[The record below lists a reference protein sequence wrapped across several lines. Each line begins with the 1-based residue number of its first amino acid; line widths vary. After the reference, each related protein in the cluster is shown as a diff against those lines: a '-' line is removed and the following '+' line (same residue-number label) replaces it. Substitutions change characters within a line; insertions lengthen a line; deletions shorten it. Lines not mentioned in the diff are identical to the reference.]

1 VVGGRKVGEVYIL
14 HLMYS
19 RTLLYGL
26 VLNMDTLLLWTVFF
40 LASSRYIFSKF
51 NPLNLGVVVQFYP
64 WFKVYFSLFLGMVI
78 YDNEFETKG
87 NNIHTKN
94 KNN

>member
-1 VVGGRKVGEVYIL
+1 MYIL
-14 HLMYS
+14 HLTYS

-26 VLNMDTLLLWTVFF
+26 VLNLETSLLRTVFF
-40 LASSRYIFSKF
+40 LSSLYIFSKF
-51 NPLNLGVVVQFYP
+51 NSLNMGVVVQFYP

-78 YDNEFETKG
+78 YNNEFETKG